1 MATEITMPKLGLT
14 MTTGKVGRWLVQ
26 EGSPVKQGEA
36 LLEIMTDK
44 ITNVIESPR
53 NGVLLKIIAREGAEL
68 PVGAVLGAMG
78 DAGEEYRAALPI
90 AAAGMVQEQ
99 PSEMPRPLPA
109 ASGGTPKS
117 GEEKIRIS
125 PLARKL
131 AEERGLDWSGITGT
145 GPSGRIVKEDVEAA
159 LAAAAT
165 KETTSPRPAPAER
178 ESSASPEFSV
188 TPYAGMRRVI
198 GEHMAQSW
206 AVSPKVDYHVS
217 VDATAMLK
225 LRQAGKQTENEKI
238 TLTDIVVKIIA
249 RALKLRPNMNV
260 ALMGEQIRQYPEPC
274 IGVAVAL
281 ENGLVVPVVRN
292 ADSKPLTTIS
302 REIRQLAQ
310 KARAGQLSLEEM
322 RGGTFTVT
330 NVGAFHS
337 VDWFTPLLNQPETG
351 ILGIG
356 RIVDTPVARDGQIV
370 IRPMLGVSLSFDHRI
385 IDGMPA
391 AEFLKVVLDLMED
404 PCLALL

>member
-14 MTTGKVGRWLVQ
+14 MTTGKVGRWLVP
-26 EGSPVKQGEA
+26 EGSPVIQGEA

-44 ITNVIESPR
+44 ITNVIESPHD
-53 NGVLLKIIAREGAEL
+53 GVLLKIIAREGDEL

-78 DAGEEYRAALPI
+78 GVGEEYRALSPI
-90 AAAGMVQEQ
+90 ATVETKTEPPTTGI
-99 PSEMPRPLPA
+99 PLPA
-109 ASGGTPKS
+109 ASSGTSKS

-131 AEERGLDWSGITGT
+131 AEECGLDWSGITGT

-159 LAAAAT
+159 IAAAAT
-165 KETTSPRPAPAER
+165 KETALPRPVPAEK
-178 ESSASPEFSV
+178 ESSVSPEFSE

-225 LRQAGKQTENEKI
+225 LRQAGNQTANEKI
-238 TLTDIVVKIIA
+238 TLTDIVVKIVA

-260 ALMGEQIRQYPEPC
+260 ALIGEQIRQYSEPC

-292 ADSKPLTTIS
+292 ADSKPLTAIS
-302 REIRQLAQ
+302 RELRQLAQ
-310 KARAGQLSLEEM
+310 KARTGQLSLEEI

-337 VDWFTPLLNQPETG
+337 VDWFTPLLNQPEAG
-351 ILGIG
+351 IIGIG

-385 IDGMPA
+385 IDGLPA
-391 AEFLKVVLDLMED
+391 AEFLKVVLDLMEN

>member
-14 MTTGKVGRWLVQ
+14 MTTGKVGRWLVP

-44 ITNVIESPR
+44 ITNVIESPHD
-53 NGVLLKIIAREGAEL
+53 GVLLKIIAREGAEL

-78 DAGEEYRAALPI
+78 GVGEEYQASSPI
-90 AAAGMVQEQ
+90 ATGETKTEPATTEI
-99 PSEMPRPLPA
+99 PSQA

-225 LRQAGKQTENEKI
+225 LRQAGNQKENEKI
-238 TLTDIVVKIIA
+238 TITDIVMKIVA

-260 ALMGEQIRQYPEPC
+260 ALIGEQIRQYPEPC

>member
-53 NGVLLKIIAREGAEL
+53 NGVLLKIMAREGAEL

-78 DAGEEYRAALPI
+78 DAGEEYRAASPG
-90 AAAGMVQEQ
+90 AAGETKTEPMTTGL
-99 PSEMPRPLPA
+99 PSLA
-109 ASGGTPKS
+109 TAGGTPKS

-159 LAAAAT
+159 IAAAAT
-165 KETTSPRPAPAER
+165 KETALPRPVPAEK
-178 ESSASPEFSV
+178 ESSVSPEFSE

-225 LRQAGKQTENEKI
+225 LRQAGNQTANEKI
-238 TLTDIVVKIIA
+238 TLTDIVVKIVA

-260 ALMGEQIRQYPEPC
+260 ALIGEQIRQYSEPC

-292 ADSKPLTTIS
+292 ADSKPLTAIS
-302 REIRQLAQ
+302 RELRQLAQ
-310 KARAGQLSLEEM
+310 KARTGQLSLEEI

-337 VDWFTPLLNQPETG
+337 VDWFTPLLNQPEAG
-351 ILGIG
+351 IIGIG

-385 IDGMPA
+385 IDGLPA
-391 AEFLKVVLDLMED
+391 AEFLKVVLDLMEN

>member
-26 EGSPVKQGEA
+26 QRSPVKQGEA

-44 ITNVIESPR
+44 ITNVIESPSD
-53 NGVLLKIIAREGAEL
+53 GVLLKIIAREGVEL

-78 DAGEEYRAALPI
+78 GVGEEYREAVTTGLP
-90 AAAGMVQEQ
+90 A
-99 PSEMPRPLPA
+99 PA
-109 ASGGTPKS
+109 ASSGTPKG

-131 AEERGLDWSGITGT
+131 AEERGLDWVGITGT

-159 LAAAAT
+159 LAAAGT
-165 KETTSPRPAPAER
+165 KETALPRPAPAAK
-178 ESSASPEFSV
+178 ESSVSPEFSE
-188 TPYAGMRRVI
+188 TPYSGMRRVI

-225 LRQAGKQTENEKI
+225 LRQAGKQTANEKI
-238 TLTDIVVKIIA
+238 TLTDIVVKIVA

-260 ALMGEQIRQYPEPC
+260 ALIGEQIRQYPEPC

-281 ENGLVVPVVRN
+281 ESGLVVPVVRN
-292 ADSKPLTTIS
+292 ADSKPLTAIS

-337 VDWFTPLLNQPETG
+337 VDWFTPIINQPEAG

-356 RIVDTPVARDGQIV
+356 RIVDTPVASDGQIV
-370 IRPMLGVSLSFDHRI
+370 IRPMLGLSLSFDHRI
-385 IDGMPA
+385 IDGLPA
-391 AEFLKVVLDLMED
+391 AEFLKVVLDLMEN

>member
-14 MTTGKVGRWLVQ
+14 MTTGKVGRWLVS

-44 ITNVIESPR
+44 ITNVIESPSD
-53 NGVLLKIIAREGAEL
+53 GVLLKIIAREGAEL

-78 DAGEEYRAALPI
+78 GVGEEYREAAPI
-90 AAAGMVQEQ
+90 AAGETKTEPPITELSSQ
-99 PSEMPRPLPA
+99 A
-109 ASGGTPKS
+109 AAGGTPKS

-145 GPSGRIVKEDVEAA
+145 GPSGRVVKEDVEAA

-165 KETTSPRPAPAER
+165 KEPASPRPVPAEK
-178 ESSASPEFSV
+178 ESSASPEFSE
-188 TPYAGMRRVI
+188 TPYTGMRRVI

-225 LRQAGKQTENEKI
+225 LRQAGNQTEREKI
-238 TLTDIVVKIIA
+238 TLTDIVVKIVA

-292 ADSKPLTTIS
+292 ADSKPLTAIS

-310 KARAGQLSLEEM
+310 KARVGQLSLEEM

-337 VDWFTPLLNQPETG
+337 VDWFTPLINQPEAG
-351 ILGIG
+351 IIGLG

-385 IDGMPA
+385 IDGTPA
-391 AEFLKVVLDLMED
+391 AEFLKIVLDLMED

>member
-1 MATEITMPKLGLT
+1 MATDITMPKLGLT

-44 ITNVIESPR
+44 ITNVIESPSD
-53 NGVLLKIIAREGAEL
+53 GVLLKIIAREGAEL

-78 DAGEEYRAALPI
+78 GVGEEYREAVTTGLP
-90 AAAGMVQEQ
+90 A
-99 PSEMPRPLPA
+99 PA
-109 ASGGTPKS
+109 ASSGTPKG

-159 LAAAAT
+159 LAPAAT
-165 KETTSPRPAPAER
+165 KETALPRPAPAAK
-178 ESSASPEFSV
+178 ESSVSPEFSE
-188 TPYAGMRRVI
+188 TPYSGMRRVI

-225 LRQAGKQTENEKI
+225 LRQAGKQTANEKI
-238 TLTDIVVKIIA
+238 TLTDIVVKIVA

-260 ALMGEQIRQYPEPC
+260 ALIGEQIRQYPEPC

-281 ENGLVVPVVRN
+281 ESGLVVPVVRN
-292 ADSKPLTTIS
+292 ADSKPLTAIS

-337 VDWFTPLLNQPETG
+337 VDWFTPIINQPEAG

-356 RIVDTPVARDGQIV
+356 RIVDTPVASEGQIV
-370 IRPMLGVSLSFDHRI
+370 IRPMLGLSLSFDHRI
-385 IDGMPA
+385 IDGLPA
-391 AEFLKVVLDLMED
+391 AEFLKVVLDLMEN

>member
-1 MATEITMPKLGLT
+1 MAREITMPKLGLT
-14 MTTGKVGRWLVQ
+14 MTTGKVGRWLVS

-44 ITNVIESPR
+44 ITNVIESP
-53 NGVLLKIIAREGAEL
+53 NDGVLLKIIAREGAEL

-78 DAGEEYRAALPI
+78 GVGEEYRAALPV

-109 ASGGTPKS
+109 ASAGTPKS

-131 AEERGLDWSGITGT
+131 AEEHGLNWSRIDGS

-159 LAAAAT
+159 IAAAAT
-165 KETTSPRPAPAER
+165 KETVSPRPSPAEP
-178 ESSASPEFSV
+178 ESFGPPEFAAV
-188 TPYAGMRRVI
+188 PYAGLRRVI
-198 GEHMAQSW
+198 GDHMAQSW
-206 AVSPKVDYHVS
+206 TVSPKVDYHVS

-225 LRQAGKQTENEKI
+225 LRQAGRQNEDERLS
-238 TLTDIVVKIIA
+238 LTDIVVKIVA

-292 ADSKPLTTIS
+292 ADSKALTAIS

-310 KARAGQLSLEEM
+310 KARTGQLSLEEM

-330 NVGAFHS
+330 NVGTFHS
-337 VDWFTPLLNQPETG
+337 VDWFTPILNQPEAG

-356 RIVDTPVARDGQIV
+356 RIADTPVVRDGQIV

-385 IDGMPA
+385 IDGTPA
-391 AEFLKVVLDLMED
+391 AEFLKVVIDLMED

>member
-44 ITNVIESPR
+44 ITNVIESPHD
-53 NGVLLKIIAREGAEL
+53 GVLLKIIAREGDEL

-78 DAGEEYRAALPI
+78 GVGEEYRALSPI
-90 AAAGMVQEQ
+90 ATVETKTEPPTTGI
-99 PSEMPRPLPA
+99 PLPA
-109 ASGGTPKS
+109 ASSGTSKS

-131 AEERGLDWSGITGT
+131 AEECGLDWSGITGT

-159 LAAAAT
+159 IAAAAT
-165 KETTSPRPAPAER
+165 KETALPRPVPAEK
-178 ESSASPEFSV
+178 ESSVSPEFSE

-225 LRQAGKQTENEKI
+225 LRQAGNQTANEKI
-238 TLTDIVVKIIA
+238 TLTDIVVKIVA

-260 ALMGEQIRQYPEPC
+260 ALIGEQIRQYSEPC

-292 ADSKPLTTIS
+292 ADSKPLTAIS
-302 REIRQLAQ
+302 RELRQLAQ

-337 VDWFTPLLNQPETG
+337 VDWFTPLLNQPEAG
-351 ILGIG
+351 IIGIG

-385 IDGMPA
+385 IDGLPA
-391 AEFLKVVLDLMED
+391 AEFLKVVLDLMEN

>member
-14 MTTGKVGRWLVQ
+14 MTTGKVGRWLVP

-44 ITNVIESPR
+44 ITNVIESPHD
-53 NGVLLKIIAREGAEL
+53 GVLLKIIAREGAEL

-78 DAGEEYRAALPI
+78 GVGEEYREAATTGLP
-90 AAAGMVQEQ
+90 A
-99 PSEMPRPLPA
+99 PA
-109 ASGGTPKS
+109 ASSGTPKG

-131 AEERGLDWSGITGT
+131 AEERGLDWVGITGT

-159 LAAAAT
+159 LAAAGT
-165 KETTSPRPAPAER
+165 KETALPRPAPAAK
-178 ESSASPEFSV
+178 ESSVSPEFSE
-188 TPYAGMRRVI
+188 TPYSGMRRVI

-225 LRQAGKQTENEKI
+225 LRQAGKQTANEKI
-238 TLTDIVVKIIA
+238 TLTDIVVKIVA

-260 ALMGEQIRQYPEPC
+260 ALIGEQIRQYPEPC

-281 ENGLVVPVVRN
+281 ESGLVVPVVRN
-292 ADSKPLTTIS
+292 ADSKPLTAIS

-337 VDWFTPLLNQPETG
+337 VDWFTPIINQPEAG

-356 RIVDTPVARDGQIV
+356 RIVDTPVASEGQIV
-370 IRPMLGVSLSFDHRI
+370 IRPMLGLSLSFDHRI
-385 IDGMPA
+385 IDGLPA

>member
-26 EGSPVKQGEA
+26 QRSPVKQGEA

-44 ITNVIESPR
+44 ITNVIESPSD
-53 NGVLLKIIAREGAEL
+53 GVLLKIIAREGVEL

-78 DAGEEYRAALPI
+78 GVGEEYREAVTTGLP
-90 AAAGMVQEQ
+90 A
-99 PSEMPRPLPA
+99 PA
-109 ASGGTPKS
+109 ASSGTPKG

-131 AEERGLDWSGITGT
+131 AEERGLDWAGITGT

-159 LAAAAT
+159 LAPAAT
-165 KETTSPRPAPAER
+165 KETALPRPAPAAK
-178 ESSASPEFSV
+178 ESSVSPEFSE
-188 TPYAGMRRVI
+188 TPYSGMRRVI

-206 AVSPKVDYHVS
+206 AVSPKVDYNVS

-225 LRQAGKQTENEKI
+225 LRQAGKQTANEKI
-238 TLTDIVVKIIA
+238 TLTDIVVKIVA

-260 ALMGEQIRQYPEPC
+260 ALIGEQIRQYPEPC

-281 ENGLVVPVVRN
+281 ESGLVVPVVRN
-292 ADSKPLTTIS
+292 ADSKPLTAIS

-337 VDWFTPLLNQPETG
+337 VDWFTPIINQPEAG

-356 RIVDTPVARDGQIV
+356 RIVDTPVASEGQIV
-370 IRPMLGVSLSFDHRI
+370 IRPMLGLSLSFDHRI
-385 IDGMPA
+385 IDGLPA

>member
-44 ITNVIESPR
+44 ITNVIESPHD
-53 NGVLLKIIAREGAEL
+53 GVLLKIIAREGDEL

-78 DAGEEYRAALPI
+78 GDGEEYRALSPI
-90 AAAGMVQEQ
+90 ATVETKTEPPTTGI
-99 PSEMPRPLPA
+99 PLPA
-109 ASGGTPKS
+109 ASSGTSKS

-159 LAAAAT
+159 IAAAAT
-165 KETTSPRPAPAER
+165 KETALPRPVPAEK
-178 ESSASPEFSV
+178 ESSVSPEFSE

-225 LRQAGKQTENEKI
+225 LRQAGKQTANEKI
-238 TLTDIVVKIIA
+238 TLTDIVVKIVA

-260 ALMGEQIRQYPEPC
+260 ALIGEQIRQYSEPC

-292 ADSKPLTTIS
+292 ADSKPLTAIS
-302 REIRQLAQ
+302 RELRQLAQ
-310 KARAGQLSLEEM
+310 KARTGQLSLEEI

-337 VDWFTPLLNQPETG
+337 VDWFTPLLNQPEAG
-351 ILGIG
+351 IIGIG

-385 IDGMPA
+385 IDGLPA
-391 AEFLKVVLDLMED
+391 AEFLKVVLDLMEN

>member
-44 ITNVIESPR
+44 ITNVIESPSD
-53 NGVLLKIIAREGAEL
+53 GVLLKIIVREGAEL

-78 DAGEEYRAALPI
+78 GVGEEYREAATTGI
-90 AAAGMVQEQ
+90 
-99 PSEMPRPLPA
+99 PSPA
-109 ASGGTPKS
+109 ASSGTPKS

-131 AEERGLDWSGITGT
+131 AEECGLDWSGITGT
-145 GPSGRIVKEDVEAA
+145 GPSGRIVKEDIEAA
-159 LAAAAT
+159 LAAATT
-165 KETTSPRPAPAER
+165 KETASPRPAPAAKV
-178 ESSASPEFSV
+178 SSISPEFSE

-225 LRQAGKQTENEKI
+225 LRQAGNQTANEKI
-238 TLTDIVVKIIA
+238 TLTDIVVKIVA

-260 ALMGEQIRQYPEPC
+260 ALIGEQIRQYSEPC

-292 ADSKPLTTIS
+292 ADSKPLTAIS
-302 REIRQLAQ
+302 RELRQLAQ
-310 KARAGQLSLEEM
+310 KARTGQLSLEEM

-337 VDWFTPLLNQPETG
+337 VDWFTPLLNQPEAG
-351 ILGIG
+351 IIGIG

-385 IDGMPA
+385 IDGLPA
-391 AEFLKVVLDLMED
+391 AEFLKVVLDLMEN

>member
-44 ITNVIESPR
+44 ITNVIESPSD
-53 NGVLLKIIAREGAEL
+53 GFLLKIIAREGAEL

-78 DAGEEYRAALPI
+78 SAGEEYRAALPI

-99 PSEMPRPLPA
+99 PTEMPRPLPA

-225 LRQAGKQTENEKI
+225 LRQAGNQKENEKI
-238 TLTDIVVKIIA
+238 TITDIVMKIVA

-260 ALMGEQIRQYPEPC
+260 ALIGEQIRQYPEPC

>member
-26 EGSPVKQGEA
+26 QGSPVKQGEA

-44 ITNVIESPR
+44 ITNVIESPSD
-53 NGVLLKIIAREGAEL
+53 GVLLKIIAREGAEL

-78 DAGEEYRAALPI
+78 GVGEEYREAVTTGLP
-90 AAAGMVQEQ
+90 A
-99 PSEMPRPLPA
+99 PA
-109 ASGGTPKS
+109 ASSGTPKG

-131 AEERGLDWSGITGT
+131 AEERGLDWAGITGT

-159 LAAAAT
+159 LAPAAT
-165 KETTSPRPAPAER
+165 KETALPRPAPAAK
-178 ESSASPEFSV
+178 ESSVSPEFSE
-188 TPYAGMRRVI
+188 TPYSGMRRVI

-206 AVSPKVDYHVS
+206 AVSPKVDYNVS

-225 LRQAGKQTENEKI
+225 LRQAGKQTANEKI
-238 TLTDIVVKIIA
+238 TLTDIVVKIVA

-260 ALMGEQIRQYPEPC
+260 ALIGEQIRQYPEPC

-281 ENGLVVPVVRN
+281 ESGLVVPVVRN
-292 ADSKPLTTIS
+292 ADSKPLTAIS

-337 VDWFTPLLNQPETG
+337 VDWFTPIINQPEAG

-356 RIVDTPVARDGQIV
+356 RIVDTPVASEGQIV
-370 IRPMLGVSLSFDHRI
+370 IRPMLGLSLSFDHRI
-385 IDGMPA
+385 IDGLPA
-391 AEFLKVVLDLMED
+391 AEFLKVVLDLMEN

>member
-14 MTTGKVGRWLVQ
+14 MTTGKVGRWLVP

-44 ITNVIESPR
+44 ITNVIESPHD
-53 NGVLLKIIAREGAEL
+53 GVLLKIIAREGDEL

-78 DAGEEYRAALPI
+78 GVGEEYRALSPI
-90 AAAGMVQEQ
+90 ATVETKTEPPTTGI
-99 PSEMPRPLPA
+99 PLPA
-109 ASGGTPKS
+109 ASSGTSKS

-131 AEERGLDWSGITGT
+131 AEECGLDWSGITGT

-159 LAAAAT
+159 IAAAAT
-165 KETTSPRPAPAER
+165 KETALPRPVPAEK
-178 ESSASPEFSV
+178 ESSVSPEFSE

-198 GEHMAQSW
+198 GEHMAQGW

-225 LRQAGKQTENEKI
+225 LRQAGNQTANEKI
-238 TLTDIVVKIIA
+238 TLTDIVVKIVA

-260 ALMGEQIRQYPEPC
+260 ALIGEQIRQYSEPC

-292 ADSKPLTTIS
+292 ADSKPLTAIS
-302 REIRQLAQ
+302 RELRQLAQ
-310 KARAGQLSLEEM
+310 KARTGQLSLEEI

-337 VDWFTPLLNQPETG
+337 VDWFTPLLNQPEAG
-351 ILGIG
+351 IIGIG
-356 RIVDTPVARDGQIV
+356 RIVDTPVAHDGQIV
-370 IRPMLGVSLSFDHRI
+370 IRPMLGLSLSFDHRI
-385 IDGMPA
+385 IDGLPA
-391 AEFLKVVLDLMED
+391 AEFLKVVLDLMEN

>member
-26 EGSPVKQGEA
+26 QRSPVKQGEA

-44 ITNVIESPR
+44 ITNVIESPSD
-53 NGVLLKIIAREGAEL
+53 GVLLKIIAREGAEL

-78 DAGEEYRAALPI
+78 GSGEEYRAAVTTGLP
-90 AAAGMVQEQ
+90 
-99 PSEMPRPLPA
+99 SPA
-109 ASGGTPKS
+109 ASGGTTKG

-131 AEERGLDWSGITGT
+131 AEERGLDWAGITGT

-159 LAAAAT
+159 IVAAAT
-165 KETTSPRPAPAER
+165 KETASPRPAPAAK
-178 ESSASPEFSV
+178 ESSVSPEFSE
-188 TPYAGMRRVI
+188 TPYSGMRRVI

-225 LRQAGKQTENEKI
+225 LRQAGKQTANEKI
-238 TLTDIVVKIIA
+238 TLTDIVVKIVA

-260 ALMGEQIRQYPEPC
+260 ALIGEQIRQYPEPC

-281 ENGLVVPVVRN
+281 ESGLVVPVVRN
-292 ADSKPLTTIS
+292 ADSKPLTAIS

-337 VDWFTPLLNQPETG
+337 VDWFTPIINQPEAG

-356 RIVDTPVARDGQIV
+356 RIVDTPVASEGQIV
-370 IRPMLGVSLSFDHRI
+370 IRPMLGLSLSFDHRI
-385 IDGMPA
+385 IDGLPA
-391 AEFLKVVLDLMED
+391 AEFLKVVLDLMEN

>member
-26 EGSPVKQGEA
+26 EGNPVKQGEA

-53 NGVLLKIIAREGAEL
+53 DGVLLIIIAREGAEL

-78 DAGEEYRAALPI
+78 GVGEEYREAVTTGLP
-90 AAAGMVQEQ
+90 A
-99 PSEMPRPLPA
+99 PA
-109 ASGGTPKS
+109 ASSGTPKG

-131 AEERGLDWSGITGT
+131 AEERGLDWAGITGT

-165 KETTSPRPAPAER
+165 KETALPRPAPAAK
-178 ESSASPEFSV
+178 ESSVSPEFSE
-188 TPYAGMRRVI
+188 TPYSGMRRVI

-225 LRQAGKQTENEKI
+225 LRQAGKQTANEKI
-238 TLTDIVVKIIA
+238 TLTDIVVKIVA

-260 ALMGEQIRQYPEPC
+260 ALIGEQIRQYPEPC

-281 ENGLVVPVVRN
+281 ESGLVVPVVRN
-292 ADSKPLTTIS
+292 ADSKPLTAIS

-337 VDWFTPLLNQPETG
+337 VDWFTPIINQPEAG

-356 RIVDTPVARDGQIV
+356 RIVDTPVASEGQIV

-385 IDGMPA
+385 IDGLPA
-391 AEFLKVVLDLMED
+391 AEFLKVVLDLMEN

>member
-44 ITNVIESPR
+44 ITNVIESPWD
-53 NGVLLKIIAREGAEL
+53 GVLLKIIAREGAEL
-68 PVGAVLGAMG
+68 PVGAVLGALG
-78 DAGEEYRAALPI
+78 GVGEEYREATTTELPSP
-90 AAAGMVQEQ
+90 AAA
-99 PSEMPRPLPA
+99 
-109 ASGGTPKS
+109 GGTPKS

-165 KETTSPRPAPAER
+165 KDTVAPRPSPAER
-178 ESSASPEFSV
+178 EPSGSPEFSE

-206 AVSPKVDYHVS
+206 AISPKVDYHVS

-225 LRQAGKQTENEKI
+225 LRQDGKQTENEKI
-238 TLTDIVVKIIA
+238 TLTDIVVKIVA

-260 ALMGEQIRQYPEPC
+260 ALIGEQIRQYPEPC

-292 ADSKPLTTIS
+292 ADFKPLTAIG
-302 REIRQLAQ
+302 RETRQLAQ
-310 KARAGQLSLEEM
+310 KARTGQLSLEEM

-337 VDWFTPLLNQPETG
+337 VDWFTPLLNQPEAG
-351 ILGIG
+351 IIGIG
-356 RIVDTPVARDGQIV
+356 RIVDTPVVRDGQIV

-385 IDGMPA
+385 IDGLPA
-391 AEFLKVVLDLMED
+391 AEFLKVVIDLMEN
-404 PCLALL
+404 PCLVLL

>member
-14 MTTGKVGRWLVQ
+14 MTTGKVGRWLVS

-44 ITNVIESPR
+44 ITNVIESP
-53 NGVLLKIIAREGAEL
+53 NDGVLLKIIAREGAEL

-78 DAGEEYRAALPI
+78 GAGEEYRAALPI

-109 ASGGTPKS
+109 ASAGTPKS

-131 AEERGLDWSGITGT
+131 AEEHGLDWSRIDGS

-159 LAAAAT
+159 IAAAAT
-165 KETTSPRPAPAER
+165 KETASPRPSPAEP
-178 ESSASPEFSV
+178 ESSGPPEFAAV
-188 TPYAGMRRVI
+188 PYAGLRRVI
-198 GEHMAQSW
+198 GDHMAQSW
-206 AVSPKVDYHVS
+206 TVSPKVDYHVS

-225 LRQAGKQTENEKI
+225 LRQAGRQNEDERI
-238 TLTDIVVKIIA
+238 SLTDIVVKIVA

-292 ADSKPLTTIS
+292 ADSKALTAIS

-310 KARAGQLSLEEM
+310 KARPGSYPSKKCGEERSQLPMSALSTPWTGSHRFSTNRKPAFSASAGLS
-322 RGGTFTVT
+322 
-330 NVGAFHS
+330 
-337 VDWFTPLLNQPETG
+337 TP
-351 ILGIG
+351 
-356 RIVDTPVARDGQIV
+356 RSCVMAR
-370 IRPMLGVSLSFDHRI
+370 SLSGRCWGYRCRLI
-385 IDGMPA
+385 IGS
-391 AEFLKVVLDLMED
+391 LMARR
-404 PCLALL
+404 PRNL

>member
-14 MTTGKVGRWLVQ
+14 MTTGKVGRWLVP

-44 ITNVIESPR
+44 ITNVIESPHD
-53 NGVLLKIIAREGAEL
+53 GVLLKIIAREGDEL

-78 DAGEEYRAALPI
+78 GVGEEYRALSPI
-90 AAAGMVQEQ
+90 ATVETKTEPPTTGI
-99 PSEMPRPLPA
+99 PLPA
-109 ASGGTPKS
+109 ASSGTSKS

-131 AEERGLDWSGITGT
+131 AEECGLDWSGITGT

-159 LAAAAT
+159 IAAAAT
-165 KETTSPRPAPAER
+165 KETALPRPVPAEK
-178 ESSASPEFSV
+178 ESSVSPEFSE

-225 LRQAGKQTENEKI
+225 LRQAGNQTANEKI
-238 TLTDIVVKIIA
+238 TLTDIVVKIVA

-260 ALMGEQIRQYPEPC
+260 ALIGEQIRQYSEPC

-292 ADSKPLTTIS
+292 ADSKPLTAIS
-302 REIRQLAQ
+302 RELRQLAQ
-310 KARAGQLSLEEM
+310 KARTGQLSLEEI

-337 VDWFTPLLNQPETG
+337 VDWFTPLLNQPEAG
-351 ILGIG
+351 IIGIG

-385 IDGMPA
+385 IDGLPA
-391 AEFLKVVLDLMED
+391 AEFLKVVLDLMEN

>member
-26 EGSPVKQGEA
+26 EGSPVTQGEA

-44 ITNVIESPR
+44 ITNVIESPSD
-53 NGVLLKIIAREGAEL
+53 GVLLKIIAREGVEL

-78 DAGEEYRAALPI
+78 GVGEEYREALTTGLP
-90 AAAGMVQEQ
+90 A
-99 PSEMPRPLPA
+99 PA
-109 ASGGTPKS
+109 ASSGTPKG

-131 AEERGLDWSGITGT
+131 AEERGLDWAGITGT

-159 LAAAAT
+159 LAPAAT
-165 KETTSPRPAPAER
+165 KETALPRPAPAAK
-178 ESSASPEFSV
+178 ESSVSPEFSE
-188 TPYAGMRRVI
+188 TPYSGMRRVI

-206 AVSPKVDYHVS
+206 AVSPKVDYNVS

-225 LRQAGKQTENEKI
+225 LRQAGKQTANEKI
-238 TLTDIVVKIIA
+238 TLTDIVVKIVA

-260 ALMGEQIRQYPEPC
+260 ALIGEQIRQYPEPC

-281 ENGLVVPVVRN
+281 ESGLVVPVVRN
-292 ADSKPLTTIS
+292 ADSKPLTAIS

-330 NVGAFHS
+330 NVSAFHS
-337 VDWFTPLLNQPETG
+337 VDWFTPIINQPEAG

-356 RIVDTPVARDGQIV
+356 RIVDTPVASEGQIV
-370 IRPMLGVSLSFDHRI
+370 IRPMLGLSLSFDHRI
-385 IDGMPA
+385 IDGLPA
-391 AEFLKVVLDLMED
+391 AEFLKVVLDLMEN

>member
-26 EGSPVKQGEA
+26 QRSPVKQGEA

-44 ITNVIESPR
+44 ITNVIESPSD
-53 NGVLLKIIAREGAEL
+53 GVLLKIIAREGVEL

-78 DAGEEYRAALPI
+78 GVGEEYREAVTTGLP
-90 AAAGMVQEQ
+90 A
-99 PSEMPRPLPA
+99 PA
-109 ASGGTPKS
+109 ASSGTPKG

-131 AEERGLDWSGITGT
+131 AEERGLDWAGITGT

-159 LAAAAT
+159 LAPAAT
-165 KETTSPRPAPAER
+165 KETALPRPAPAAK
-178 ESSASPEFSV
+178 ESSVSPEFSE
-188 TPYAGMRRVI
+188 TPYSGMRRVI

-225 LRQAGKQTENEKI
+225 LRQAGKQTANEKI
-238 TLTDIVVKIIA
+238 TLTDIVVKIVA

-260 ALMGEQIRQYPEPC
+260 ALIGEQIRQYPEPC

-281 ENGLVVPVVRN
+281 ESGLVVPVVRN
-292 ADSKPLTTIS
+292 ADSKPLTAIS

-337 VDWFTPLLNQPETG
+337 VDWFTPIINQPEAG

-356 RIVDTPVARDGQIV
+356 RIVDTPVASEGQIV
-370 IRPMLGVSLSFDHRI
+370 IRPMLGLSLSFDHRI
-385 IDGMPA
+385 IDGLPA

>member
-1 MATEITMPKLGLT
+1 MELKERKDMATEITMPKLGLT
-14 MTTGKVGRWLVQ
+14 MTTGKVGRWLVS

-44 ITNVIESPR
+44 ITNVIESPSD
-53 NGVLLKIIAREGAEL
+53 GVLLKIIAREGAEL

-78 DAGEEYRAALPI
+78 GVGEEYREAATTGLP
-90 AAAGMVQEQ
+90 
-99 PSEMPRPLPA
+99 SPA
-109 ASGGTPKS
+109 ASAGTPKS

-145 GPSGRIVKEDVEAA
+145 GPSGRVVKEDVEAA

-165 KETTSPRPAPAER
+165 KEPASPRPVPAEK
-178 ESSASPEFSV
+178 ESSASPEFSE
-188 TPYAGMRRVI
+188 TPYTGMRRVI

-225 LRQAGKQTENEKI
+225 LRQAGNQTEREKI
-238 TLTDIVVKIIA
+238 TLTDIVVKIVA

-292 ADSKPLTTIS
+292 ADSKPLTAIS

-337 VDWFTPLLNQPETG
+337 VDWFTPLINQPEAG
-351 ILGIG
+351 IIGLG

-385 IDGMPA
+385 IDGTPA
-391 AEFLKVVLDLMED
+391 AEFLKIVLDLMED

>member
-44 ITNVIESPR
+44 ITNVIESPSD
-53 NGVLLKIIAREGAEL
+53 GVLLKIIAREGVEL

-78 DAGEEYRAALPI
+78 GVGEEYREAVTTGLP
-90 AAAGMVQEQ
+90 A
-99 PSEMPRPLPA
+99 PA
-109 ASGGTPKS
+109 ASSGTPKG

-165 KETTSPRPAPAER
+165 KETALPRPAPAAK
-178 ESSASPEFSV
+178 ESSVSPEFSE
-188 TPYAGMRRVI
+188 TPYSGMRRVI

-225 LRQAGKQTENEKI
+225 LRQAGKQTANEKI
-238 TLTDIVVKIIA
+238 TLTDIVVKIVA

-260 ALMGEQIRQYPEPC
+260 ALIGEQIRQYPEPC

-281 ENGLVVPVVRN
+281 ESGLVVPVVRN
-292 ADSKPLTTIS
+292 ADSKPLTAIS

-337 VDWFTPLLNQPETG
+337 VDWFTPIINQPEAG

-356 RIVDTPVARDGQIV
+356 RIVDTPVASEGQIV
-370 IRPMLGVSLSFDHRI
+370 IRPMLGLSLSFDHRI
-385 IDGMPA
+385 IDGLPA
-391 AEFLKVVLDLMED
+391 AEFLKVVLDLMEN

>member
-44 ITNVIESPR
+44 ITNVIESPSD
-53 NGVLLKIIAREGAEL
+53 GVLLKIIAREGVEL

-78 DAGEEYRAALPI
+78 GVGEEYREAVTTGLP
-90 AAAGMVQEQ
+90 A
-99 PSEMPRPLPA
+99 PA
-109 ASGGTPKS
+109 ASSGTPKG

-131 AEERGLDWSGITGT
+131 AEERGLDWAGITGT

-159 LAAAAT
+159 LAPAAT
-165 KETTSPRPAPAER
+165 KETALPRPAPAAK
-178 ESSASPEFSV
+178 ESSVSPEFSE
-188 TPYAGMRRVI
+188 TPYSGMRRVI

-225 LRQAGKQTENEKI
+225 LRQAGKQTANEKI
-238 TLTDIVVKIIA
+238 TLTDIVVKIVA

-260 ALMGEQIRQYPEPC
+260 ALIGEQIRQYPEPC

-281 ENGLVVPVVRN
+281 ESGLVVPVVRN
-292 ADSKPLTTIS
+292 ADSKPLTAIS

-337 VDWFTPLLNQPETG
+337 VDWFTPIINQPEAG

-356 RIVDTPVARDGQIV
+356 RIVDTPVASEGQIV
-370 IRPMLGVSLSFDHRI
+370 IRPMLGLSLSFDHRI
-385 IDGMPA
+385 IDGLPA

>member
-44 ITNVIESPR
+44 ITNVIESPSD
-53 NGVLLKIIAREGAEL
+53 GVLLKIIVREGAEL

-78 DAGEEYRAALPI
+78 GVGEEYREAATTGI
-90 AAAGMVQEQ
+90 
-99 PSEMPRPLPA
+99 PSPA
-109 ASGGTPKS
+109 ASSGTPKS

-131 AEERGLDWSGITGT
+131 TEECGLDWSGITGT
-145 GPSGRIVKEDVEAA
+145 GPSGRIVKEDIEAA
-159 LAAAAT
+159 LAAATT
-165 KETTSPRPAPAER
+165 KETASPRPAPAAKV
-178 ESSASPEFSV
+178 SSISPEFSE

-217 VDATAMLK
+217 VDASAMLK
-225 LRQAGKQTENEKI
+225 LRQAGNQTANEKI
-238 TLTDIVVKIIA
+238 TLTDIVVKIVA

-260 ALMGEQIRQYPEPC
+260 ALIGEQIRQYSEPC

-292 ADSKPLTTIS
+292 ADSKPLTAIS
-302 REIRQLAQ
+302 RELRQLAQ
-310 KARAGQLSLEEM
+310 KARTGQLSLEEI

-337 VDWFTPLLNQPETG
+337 VDWFTPLLNQPEAG
-351 ILGIG
+351 IIGIG

-385 IDGMPA
+385 IDGLPA
-391 AEFLKVVLDLMED
+391 AEFLKVVLDLMEN

>member
-26 EGSPVKQGEA
+26 QRSPVKQGEA

-44 ITNVIESPR
+44 ITNVIESPSD
-53 NGVLLKIIAREGAEL
+53 GVLLKIIAREGVEL

-78 DAGEEYRAALPI
+78 GVGEEYREAVTTGLP
-90 AAAGMVQEQ
+90 A
-99 PSEMPRPLPA
+99 PA
-109 ASGGTPKS
+109 ASSGTPKG

-131 AEERGLDWSGITGT
+131 AEERGLDWAGITGT

-159 LAAAAT
+159 LAPAAT
-165 KETTSPRPAPAER
+165 KETALPRPAPAAK
-178 ESSASPEFSV
+178 ESSVSPEFSE
-188 TPYAGMRRVI
+188 TPYSGMRRVI

-206 AVSPKVDYHVS
+206 AVSPKVDYNVS

-225 LRQAGKQTENEKI
+225 LRQAGKQTANEKI
-238 TLTDIVVKIIA
+238 TLTDIVVKIVA

-260 ALMGEQIRQYPEPC
+260 ALIGEQIRQYPEPC

-281 ENGLVVPVVRN
+281 ESGLVVPVVRN
-292 ADSKPLTTIS
+292 ADSKPLTAIS

-337 VDWFTPLLNQPETG
+337 VDWFTPIINQPEAG

-356 RIVDTPVARDGQIV
+356 RIVDTPVASEGQIV
-370 IRPMLGVSLSFDHRI
+370 IRPMLGLSLSFDHRI
-385 IDGMPA
+385 IDGLPA
-391 AEFLKVVLDLMED
+391 AEFLKVVLDLMEN

>member
-1 MATEITMPKLGLT
+1 
-14 MTTGKVGRWLVQ
+14 
-26 EGSPVKQGEA
+26 
-36 LLEIMTDK
+36 
-44 ITNVIESPR
+44 
-53 NGVLLKIIAREGAEL
+53 
-68 PVGAVLGAMG
+68 
-78 DAGEEYRAALPI
+78 
-90 AAAGMVQEQ
+90 
-99 PSEMPRPLPA
+99 
-109 ASGGTPKS
+109 
-117 GEEKIRIS
+117 
-125 PLARKL
+125 
-131 AEERGLDWSGITGT
+131 
-145 GPSGRIVKEDVEAA
+145 
-159 LAAAAT
+159 
-165 KETTSPRPAPAER
+165 
-178 ESSASPEFSV
+178 
-188 TPYAGMRRVI
+188 
-198 GEHMAQSW
+198 
-206 AVSPKVDYHVS
+206 
-217 VDATAMLK
+217 MLK

-260 ALMGEQIRQYPEPC
+260 ALIGEQIRQYPEPC

>member
-1 MATEITMPKLGLT
+1 MATEIIMPKLGLT

-44 ITNVIESPR
+44 ITNVIESPSD
-53 NGVLLKIIAREGAEL
+53 GVLLKIIAREGAEL

-78 DAGEEYRAALPI
+78 GIGEEYREAATT
-90 AAAGMVQEQ
+90 GF
-99 PSEMPRPLPA
+99 PSPA
-109 ASGGTPKS
+109 ASGVTPKS

-131 AEERGLDWSGITGT
+131 AEERGLDWSGIAGT

-159 LAAAAT
+159 IAAAAT
-165 KETTSPRPAPAER
+165 KETASPRPAPAAKEP
-178 ESSASPEFSV
+178 SVSPEFSE

-206 AVSPKVDYHVS
+206 TVSPKVDYHVS

-225 LRQAGKQTENEKI
+225 LRQAGKQTANEKI
-238 TLTDIVVKIIA
+238 TLTDIVVKIVA

-260 ALMGEQIRQYPEPC
+260 ALIGEQIRQYTEPC
-274 IGVAVAL
+274 VGVAVAL

-292 ADSKPLTTIS
+292 ADLKPLTVIS

-337 VDWFTPLLNQPETG
+337 VDWFTPLINQPEAG
-351 ILGIG
+351 IIGIG
-356 RIVDTPVARDGQIV
+356 RIVDTPVAHDGQIV
-370 IRPMLGVSLSFDHRI
+370 IRPMLGISLSFDHRI
-385 IDGMPA
+385 IDGLPA
-391 AEFLKVVLDLMED
+391 AEFLKVVLDLMEN

>member
-14 MTTGKVGRWLVQ
+14 MTTGKVGRWLVP

-44 ITNVIESPR
+44 ITNVIESPHD
-53 NGVLLKIIAREGAEL
+53 GVLLKIIAREGAEL

-78 DAGEEYRAALPI
+78 GVGEEYREAVTTGLP
-90 AAAGMVQEQ
+90 A
-99 PSEMPRPLPA
+99 PA
-109 ASGGTPKS
+109 ASSGTPKG

-131 AEERGLDWSGITGT
+131 AEERGLDWAGITGT

-159 LAAAAT
+159 LAPAAT
-165 KETTSPRPAPAER
+165 KETALPRPAPAAK
-178 ESSASPEFSV
+178 ESSVSPEFSE
-188 TPYAGMRRVI
+188 TPYSGMRRVI

-206 AVSPKVDYHVS
+206 AVSPKVDYNVS

-225 LRQAGKQTENEKI
+225 LRQAGKQTANEKI
-238 TLTDIVVKIIA
+238 TLTDIVVKIVA

-260 ALMGEQIRQYPEPC
+260 ALIGEQIRQYPEPC

-281 ENGLVVPVVRN
+281 ESGLVVPVVRN
-292 ADSKPLTTIS
+292 ADSKPLTAIS

-337 VDWFTPLLNQPETG
+337 VDWFTPIINQPEAG

-356 RIVDTPVARDGQIV
+356 RIVDTPVASEGQIV
-370 IRPMLGVSLSFDHRI
+370 IRPMLGLSLSFDHRI
-385 IDGMPA
+385 IDGLPA

>member
-1 MATEITMPKLGLT
+1 M
-14 MTTGKVGRWLVQ
+14 
-26 EGSPVKQGEA
+26 
-36 LLEIMTDK
+36 
-44 ITNVIESPR
+44 
-53 NGVLLKIIAREGAEL
+53 
-68 PVGAVLGAMG
+68 
-78 DAGEEYRAALPI
+78 
-90 AAAGMVQEQ
+90 
-99 PSEMPRPLPA
+99 
-109 ASGGTPKS
+109 
-117 GEEKIRIS
+117 
-125 PLARKL
+125 ARKL

-159 LAAAAT
+159 IAAAAT
-165 KETTSPRPAPAER
+165 KETALPRPVPAEK
-178 ESSASPEFSV
+178 ESSVSPEFSE

-225 LRQAGKQTENEKI
+225 LRQAGNQTANEKI
-238 TLTDIVVKIIA
+238 TLTDIVVKIVA

-260 ALMGEQIRQYPEPC
+260 ALIGEQIRQYSEPC

-292 ADSKPLTTIS
+292 ADSKPLTAIS
-302 REIRQLAQ
+302 RELRQLAQ
-310 KARAGQLSLEEM
+310 KARTGQLSLEEI

-337 VDWFTPLLNQPETG
+337 VDWFTPLLNQPEAG
-351 ILGIG
+351 IIGIG

-385 IDGMPA
+385 IDGLPA
-391 AEFLKVVLDLMED
+391 AEFLKVVLDLMEN

>member
-26 EGSPVKQGEA
+26 QRSPVKQGEA

-44 ITNVIESPR
+44 ITNVIESPHD
-53 NGVLLKIIAREGAEL
+53 GVLLKIIAREGAEL

-78 DAGEEYRAALPI
+78 GVGEEYREAVTTGLP
-90 AAAGMVQEQ
+90 A
-99 PSEMPRPLPA
+99 PA
-109 ASGGTPKS
+109 ASSGTPKG

-131 AEERGLDWSGITGT
+131 AEERGLDWAGITGT

-159 LAAAAT
+159 LAPAAT
-165 KETTSPRPAPAER
+165 KETALPRPAPAAK
-178 ESSASPEFSV
+178 ESSVSPEFSE
-188 TPYAGMRRVI
+188 TPYSGMRRVI

-225 LRQAGKQTENEKI
+225 LRQAGKQTANEKI
-238 TLTDIVVKIIA
+238 TLTDIVVKIVA

-260 ALMGEQIRQYPEPC
+260 ALIGEQIRQYPEPC

-281 ENGLVVPVVRN
+281 ESGLVVPVVRN
-292 ADSKPLTTIS
+292 ADSKPLTAIS
-302 REIRQLAQ
+302 RELRQLAQ
-310 KARAGQLSLEEM
+310 KARTGQLSLEEM

-337 VDWFTPLLNQPETG
+337 VDWFTPLLNQPEAG
-351 ILGIG
+351 IIGIG
-356 RIVDTPVARDGQIV
+356 RIVDTPVAREGQIV

-385 IDGMPA
+385 IDGLPA
-391 AEFLKVVLDLMED
+391 AEFLKVVLDLMEN

>member
-26 EGSPVKQGEA
+26 EGNPVKQGEA

-53 NGVLLKIIAREGAEL
+53 DGVLLKIIAREEAEL
-68 PVGAVLGAMG
+68 PVGAVLGIVTA
-78 DAGEEYRAALPI
+78 AGEEYSAPPRAAVGATREEAL
-90 AAAGMVQEQ
+90 
-99 PSEMPRPLPA
+99 EMSHPLPA
-109 ASGGTPKS
+109 ESGEMQKS

-131 AEERGLDWSGITGT
+131 AEERGLDWSGINGT

-159 LAAAAT
+159 IAAAAT
-165 KETTSPRPAPAER
+165 KETASPPAPDGAK
-178 ESSASPEFSV
+178 ESSVSPEFSEK
-188 TPYAGMRRVI
+188 PYAGMRRVI

-225 LRQAGKQTENEKI
+225 LRQAGNQKENEKI
-238 TLTDIVVKIIA
+238 TLTDIVVKIVA

-260 ALMGEQIRQYPEPC
+260 ALIGEQIRQYSDPC

-292 ADSKPLTTIS
+292 ADSKPLTAIS

-310 KARAGQLSLEEM
+310 KARAGQLSVEEM

-337 VDWFTPLLNQPETG
+337 VDWFTPLLNQPEAG
-351 ILGIG
+351 IVGIG
-356 RIVDTPVARDGQIV
+356 RIVETPVARDGQIV

-385 IDGMPA
+385 IDGLPA
-391 AEFLKVVLDLMED
+391 AEFLKVVLDLMEN

>member
-44 ITNVIESPR
+44 ITNVIESPWD
-53 NGVLLKIIAREGAEL
+53 GVLLKIIAREGAEL
-68 PVGAVLGAMG
+68 PVGAVLGALG
-78 DAGEEYRAALPI
+78 GVGEEYRAAETTVLPSQ
-90 AAAGMVQEQ
+90 V
-99 PSEMPRPLPA
+99 
-109 ASGGTPKS
+109 ASGGPPKS

-159 LAAAAT
+159 IVAVAT
-165 KETTSPRPAPAER
+165 KETASPRPAPAAKEP
-178 ESSASPEFSV
+178 SGSPEFSV
-188 TPYAGMRRVI
+188 TPYVGMRRVI

-206 AVSPKVDYHVS
+206 AVSPKVDSHVS

-225 LRQAGKQTENEKI
+225 LQQAGKQAENEKI
-238 TLTDIVVKIIA
+238 TLTDIVVKIVA

-260 ALMGEQIRQYPEPC
+260 ALLGEQIRQYPEPC

-292 ADSKPLTTIS
+292 ADSKPLTAIS

-337 VDWFTPLLNQPETG
+337 VDWFTPLLNQPEAG
-351 ILGIG
+351 IIGIG

-385 IDGMPA
+385 IDGTPA
-391 AEFLKVVLDLMED
+391 AEFLKVVLDLMEN